1 MEACK
6 KYLGPP
12 LVVPQFQMTGGGYV
26 YSVAMDTP
34 ILINCPQDESKSI
47 QIGPGT
53 GYLEIPHECSLHTET
68 YFLPGSTKVLSE
80 PLYHNHSKIPIKV
93 IWSPNETHTLNQIN
107 QSEFETIT
115 VDRTLKVS
123 LTALRRKLNNDQ
135 YLASERHYN
144 QTIAHT
150 SLALNIILFS
160 VFIGSLL
167 VVIYVFRVCRKYQQ
181 NKRQVKNEMKSVTGR
196 NTVPQS
202 DDANI
207 QTTM

>member
-1 MEACK
+1 MAI
-6 KYLGPP
+6 
-12 LVVPQFQMTGGGYV
+12 
-26 YSVAMDTP
+26 DTP
-34 ILINCPQDESKSI
+34 ILINCPQEDSKSI

-53 GYLEIPHECSLHTET
+53 GYLELPLECSLHTET
-68 YFLPGSTKVLSE
+68 YFLPGSTKILSE

-93 IWSPNETHTLNQIN
+93 IWSPNETHTLNKLN

-135 YLASERHYN
+135 NIASERYYN
-144 QTIAHT
+144 KTIAHT

-167 VVIYVFRVCRKYQQ
+167 IVIYVFRVCRKYQQ
-181 NKRQVKNEMKSVTGR
+181 KKRQIKNDKKSVEGK
-196 NTVPQS
+196 NTVPQL
-202 DDANI
+202 DNANTQAI
-207 QTTM
+207 M